1 MEHDQR
7 KQKIALDVQLVG
19 LGTGLV
25 DLASR
30 AVSTTSVFPRDTP
43 AISSIAC
50 YFQALI
56 II

>member
-1 MEHDQR
+1 MEHDHR